1 METGDKI
8 SMYFHFNGLVS
19 ESEETIHRIDENL
32 IELKSEE
39 VFGFIFD
46 RKTGRCLN
54 DNTFGGARR
63 TITPC

>member
-8 SMYFHFNGLVS
+8 TMYFHATGVVS
-19 ESEETIHRIDENL
+19 KSEEIIHRVDEML

-46 RKTGRCLN
+46 RKTGKCLN

-63 TITPC
+63 TIDPC